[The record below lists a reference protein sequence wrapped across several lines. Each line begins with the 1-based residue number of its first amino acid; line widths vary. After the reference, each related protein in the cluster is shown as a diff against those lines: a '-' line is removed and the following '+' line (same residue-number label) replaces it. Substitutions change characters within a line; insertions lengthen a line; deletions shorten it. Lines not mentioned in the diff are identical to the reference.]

1 MPCPGRAGQQTDRG
15 QRRDKDKKVG
25 ESNHHVAHMHIG
37 SERGFPE
44 ALTLAGGSVGSNSFD
59 RGRRSKAG
67 RLLSARRSNEFDPT
81 GAATLAVRRQQTEE
95 KDESTH

>member
-59 RGRRSKAG
+59 
-67 RLLSARRSNEFDPT
+67 PT
-81 GAATLAVRRQQTEE
+81 DADQRQA
-95 KDESTH
+95 DY